1 MVRSVEMS
9 AEPYTDQEL
18 LALGIPL
25 TEEETQDKLANLREE
40 ALEHERNGA
49 LLAAHYVRQE
59 ITERS

>member
-1 MVRSVEMS
+1 MS